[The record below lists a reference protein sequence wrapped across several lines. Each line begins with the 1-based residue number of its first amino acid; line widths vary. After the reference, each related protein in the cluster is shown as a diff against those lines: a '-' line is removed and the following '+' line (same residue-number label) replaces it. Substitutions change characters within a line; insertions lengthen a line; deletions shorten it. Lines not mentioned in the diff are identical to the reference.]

1 MKSLKTTLLL
11 VICVQIAVPPAFAAS
26 SAETAEAKG
35 TAFIG
40 QINRFVGEYKKRFK
54 PNDVNEEMIRL
65 QLDRVKLNGTLK
77 SWDQA
82 ALRNRAATP
91 NTDAAILKQRATDLR
106 LRYLRGE
113 AQKIIKGIFQD
124 SFSAQL
130 TGAQPDPATF
140 NNYMVEL
147 YSMYVQY
154 PEVRPALEL
163 FFEELG
169 NLKFNQDELIQ
180 MEKQRSFISN
190 MYAPYVKHPY
200 YMTAI
205 VGGLFFMK
213 RWPKSS
219 RLFEIVANRFSAI
232 KGMRA
237 RLAERAANRN
247 TVPRLTPEGTTSSPW
262 WSSWFSRGKKPSLLA
277 RTPAPAQTAPM
288 VMRTIPQMETEASRS
303 MIFGHVRLFMQKNGR
318 RPSEQELAHIRD
330 VVATNMK
337 AIKALN
343 ITDSSIFAGVAV
355 SVRLKGLNLGRALN
369 PQEVNETYQTVL
381 QWQQS
386 AIAHALAPKPA
397 PAPAPAPRPVAKP
410 TAKAPT
416 TPVAAPREFEARNVK
431 RWLWAPT
438 EQALLGSMK
447 IFKRTPYQGVR
458 DTARFFDI
466 ALKTS
471 TAYSVLATTY
481 YNLPNTQYSL
491 IPEDEITHAV
501 NAMAILNLTCK
512 AESLNAKTLALANRI
527 NVYANGDSVQNEF
540 VKLVTEM
547 KSLATEYSTTLRF
560 SGLYTNEIPE
570 VYTLPTV
577 GISQDRATG
586 TITYLKQHE
595 GETYPIQVPCPSLR
609 GKDPIKTVNIES
621 AHRLLVRSVDRLA
634 LVEILNE
641 MTAEEVEVNGSK
653 IADRLLQ
660 LNPTTYNA
668 AIPMLIERLLA
679 QEPYMNGLLVLL
691 DSKIDN
697 DKQNVISNKK
707 QRHLFRD
714 IKAGRIKNI
723 QAARN

>member
-35 TAFIG
+35 AAFIG

-54 PNDVNEEMIRL
+54 PQDVNEDVIRL
-65 QLDRVKLNGTLK
+65 QLDRTKLNGTLK
-77 SWDQA
+77 SWDQVE
-82 ALRNRAATP
+82 LRNRSANP

-130 TGAQPDPATF
+130 TGAQPDPTTF

-163 FFEELG
+163 FFSELG
-169 NLKFNQDELIQ
+169 DLKFNQDELIQ
-180 MEKQRSFISN
+180 MEKQRSFVSN

-200 YMTAI
+200 IMTAV

-219 RLFEIVANRFSAI
+219 RLFESVANRFASI
-232 KGMRA
+232 KGLRA
-237 RLAERAANRN
+237 RLAERMVNRN
-247 TVPRLTPEGTTSSPW
+247 PVPRLTPEGTTKSPW
-262 WSSWFSRGKKPSLLA
+262 WSWFTGRSKPSLLV
-277 RTPAPAQTAPM
+277 RTPAPTQAAPM
-288 VMRTIPQMETEASRS
+288 LMKTIPQMEVDLSRS
-303 MIFGHVRLFMQKNGR
+303 MLFEHTKMFMRTNKR
-318 RPSEQELAHIRD
+318 RPTPQEIEHIRA
-330 VVATNMK
+330 VVATNIRL
-337 AIKALN
+337 IKALN
-343 ITDSSIFAGVAV
+343 ITDSSVYSGVAV
-355 SVRLKGLNLGRALN
+355 SVKLKALNLGRALN
-369 PQEVNETYQTVL
+369 AQEVNETYQTVL

-397 PAPAPAPRPVAKP
+397 PAPAPAPRPAPKPAAKTP
-410 TAKAPT
+410 A

-431 RWLWAPT
+431 RWMWAPT

-447 IFKRTPYQGVR
+447 LFKRTPYQSVR

-491 IPEDEITHAV
+491 IPEDEMTHAV

-512 AESLNAKTLALANRI
+512 AEALNAKTLALANRI
-527 NVYANGDSVQNEF
+527 NVYADGDSVQNEF
-540 VKLVTEM
+540 VKLVAEM
-547 KSLATEYSTTLRF
+547 KSLASEYSTTLRF

-570 VYTLPTV
+570 VYTLPKV
-577 GISQDRATG
+577 GISQDRSTG

-595 GETYPIQVPCPSLR
+595 GETYAIQVPCPSLR

-621 AHRLLVRSVDRLA
+621 AHRSLVRSVDRLA

-641 MTAEEVEVNGSK
+641 MTAEEVEVNGNK

-660 LNPTTYNA
+660 LNPTTYNV
-668 AIPMLIERLLA
+668 AIPMLIERLLG
-679 QEPYMNGLLVLL
+679 QEPYINGLLNLL

-697 DKQNVISNKK
+697 DKQNLISNKK
-707 QRHLFRD
+707 ARHLVRD
-714 IKAGRIKNI
+714 VKAGRIKNI